1 MILDKIKDNVINK
14 EGKVIHFKYNGSRN
28 QIEEFDGVIIKCYKY
43 VFLIKLIDNGVV
55 KSFSYSDILIGTL
68 IINGQ

>member
-28 QIEEFDGVIIKCYKY
+28 QIEEFDGVIFKCYKY
-43 VFLIKLIDNGVV
+43 VFLIKPIDNGVV

-68 IINGQ
+68 IING